1 MNLFLLSYREF
12 KKLIFL
18 IFLWLFLNIILNHQG
33 FNVKEYFINP
43 IIVIIFSFTL
53 MYILNRLY
61 LIITKYEDNI
71 KKYYNKILILFF
83 LYLCIAQFI
92 FNFFL
97 ENSNPSYSGD
107 FGVIRIAASE
117 IYYNGFLSTVND
129 YFYMYPYQRM
139 LPVLLALFYKV
150 THLFGFNFNTSSV
163 LLAVINVNLA
173 VFLMLMLIK
182 KSLGYAAV
190 IIGIIFTALF
200 VPFYL
205 SPIFYYTDTMSI
217 LYPIAMLYIAYSFI
231 NNKYK
236 KYIKYAILTGIV
248 LFIGSSIKFTVIII
262 FISIIIFLFISIFTN
277 KEYKKNI
284 LIYILIS
291 IISFSFL
298 NIMVNVLFT
307 SFAAKNILFAE
318 NKNNIESLPK
328 MYWIAM
334 GSNDIRLGAWNAEDA
349 KNIAS
354 AKVSKDEKNRMAVDT
369 FIYRLQKYGLQGYI
383 KFVTDKLTW
392 MFGDGSFFLPLSIAS
407 LINKNKKDNFL
418 SNTFVYDSVNYSYM
432 IYFAQAVWVI
442 ILYLILKSFF
452 MNIYSQTIKID
463 DIILV
468 ATVGLL
474 IFFTFWESR
483 SRYIFNYTPVFIYTA
498 VLGFTRYYNKSMIE
512 RD

>member
-1 MNLFLLSYREF
+1 MNLFFSSYKEF
-12 KKLIFL
+12 KKLVFF

-33 FNVKEYFINP
+33 FNVKETFINP
-43 IIVIIFSFTL
+43 FIVIIFTFIL

-61 LIITKYEDNI
+61 LIIIKYEDNI
-71 KKYYNKILILFF
+71 KKYYNRILILFF
-83 LYLCIAQFI
+83 IYLCITQFI

-97 ENSNPSYSGD
+97 ENGEPYND
-107 FGVIRIAASE
+107 FGMIRIAASE
-117 IYYNGFLSTVND
+117 IYYNGVVTTVND
-129 YFYMYPYQRM
+129 YFYIYPYQRM
-139 LPVLLALFYKV
+139 LPVLLALFYKI
-150 THLFGFNFNTSSV
+150 THIFGFNINTSSV

-173 VFLMLMLIK
+173 IFLMLMLLKNTI
-182 KSLGYAAV
+182 GYKAV
-190 IIGIIFTALF
+190 IMGVIITALF
-200 VPFYL
+200 IPFYY
-205 SPIFYYTDTMSI
+205 SPVYYYSDTMSI
-217 LYPIAMLYIAYSFI
+217 LYPIALLYIAYSFI
-231 NNKYK
+231 ENKYK
-236 KYIKYAILTGIV
+236 NYIKYAVLTGIV

-392 MFGDGSFFLPLSIAS
+392 MFGDGSFFLPLAIAS
-407 LINKNKKDNFL
+407 SINKNKKDNFL